1 MNVLAQTDTTK
12 HFSWKS
18 FFGKNLN
25 PGISMGVGGAR
36 PYGFMPQPTIKLGR
50 FEFEMSPIYRIS
62 GAEYVFSAQ
71 LGVEVNKMK
80 GYKGKPA
87 SIVASFGGFTKGY
100 KTSFLGFREKN
111 NFAFLAGINQQ
122 VTKRSRL
129 SLKIGALYTYNST
142 FDVHTLPNYTE
153 YNTHWYPYG
162 ELSYRLY
169 AIPFGDRDFFSAKK
183 AYTFLQQQNK
193 ETICR
198 FFSAYFNP
206 RISFGA
212 GVTHP
217 AFFGPTLG
225 VKIWR
230 LDVGLGVI
238 GLGGEPYF
246 SMNGDVDILKILK
259 KHKHPSWIT
268 VGASVMGS
276 YDIIFSFHAGLK
288 KYYNH
293 GSLSF
298 KIGIGS
304 ISHYDD
310 SPYPSEPKPNT
321 RVPTLDISYNL
332 HLFKFRK

>member
-1 MNVLAQTDTTK
+1 MNVLGQTDTSK
-12 HFSWKS
+12 HFNWKS

-25 PGISMGVGGAR
+25 PGISMGIGGAR

-50 FEFEMSPIYRIS
+50 FEFEMSPVYYVS
-62 GAEYVFSAQ
+62 DAEYVYSVQ
-71 LGVEVNKMK
+71 LGVEVNKMR

-87 SIVASFGGFTKGY
+87 NIVASVGGFFKGHE
-100 KTSFLGFREKN
+100 TSTSWTEKE

-129 SLKIGALYTYNST
+129 SLKIGALNTYNST
-142 FDVHTLPNYTE
+142 FEPYTQH
-153 YNTHWYPYG
+153 NPRWYPYG

-169 AIPFGDRDFFSAKK
+169 ALPFGDREFFSAKK
-183 AYTFLQQQNK
+183 ANTFLQQQSK

-206 RISFGA
+206 RISFGV

-217 AFFGPTLG
+217 ALFGPTLG

-230 LDVGLGVI
+230 LDGGLGI
-238 GLGGEPYF
+238 IFLGGEPYF
-246 SMNGDVDILKILK
+246 SINGDIEILKILK
-259 KHKHPSWIT
+259 KRKHTSWIT

-276 YDIIFSFHAGLK
+276 YGSIGSIHAGLK
-288 KYYNH
+288 KYYDH
-293 GSLSF
+293 GSLSV

-310 SPYPSEPKPNT
+310 SPYPTSTPNT
-321 RVPTLDISYNL
+321 VVPTLDISYNL

>member
-1 MNVLAQTDTTK
+1 MNVLGQTDTSK
-12 HFSWKS
+12 SFNWLS

-25 PGISMGVGGAR
+25 PGISVGVGGAR

-50 FEFEMSPIYRIS
+50 FEFEMSPFYYVS
-62 GAEYVFSAQ
+62 GTEYVYSVQ
-71 LGVEVNKMK
+71 LGVEVNKMR

-87 SIVASFGGFTKGY
+87 NIVASVGGFFKGHE
-100 KTSFLGFREKN
+100 TSTTWTEKE
-111 NFAFLAGINQQ
+111 NFAFLVGINQQ

-129 SLKIGALYTYNST
+129 SLKIGTLNTYNST
-142 FDVHTLPNYTE
+142 FNPYTQH
-153 YNTHWYPYG
+153 NPRWYPYG

-169 AIPFGDRDFFSAKK
+169 ALPFGDREFFSAKK
-183 AYTFLQQQNK
+183 AYTFLIQQDK

-206 RISFGA
+206 RISFGV

-217 AFFGPTLG
+217 ALVGPTVG

-246 SMNGDVDILKILK
+246 SINGDLEIFQILK
-259 KHKHPSWIT
+259 KHKYPSWIT
-268 VGASVMGS
+268 VGVSIMGS
-276 YDIIFSFHAGLK
+276 YDFLASFHAGLK

-304 ISHYDD
+304 LSHYDD
-310 SPYPSEPKPNT
+310 SPYPTSTPNT
-321 RVPTLDISYNL
+321 VVPTLDISYNL